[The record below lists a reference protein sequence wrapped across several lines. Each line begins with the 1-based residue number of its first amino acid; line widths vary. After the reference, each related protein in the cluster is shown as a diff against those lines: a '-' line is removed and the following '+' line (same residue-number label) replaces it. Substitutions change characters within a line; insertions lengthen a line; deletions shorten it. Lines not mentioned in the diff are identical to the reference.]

1 MYCIIIIMI
10 HIDKYMT
17 EKEYDL
23 RVNMI
28 KDESMK
34 KTLREYKEE
43 IKGKDRTFII
53 NDLGRV
59 LRCKLV

>member
-1 MYCIIIIMI
+1 MYCIIIMI

-28 KDESMK
+28 RDESMK

>member
-1 MYCIIIIMI
+1 MI

-23 RVNMI
+23 RVNMV